1 MTIKGIDISHW
12 NRILDFDKVKE
23 DNIDFCIIKAGGSD
37 KGFYTDSQFENNY
50 RRAKLAGLY
59 VGCYYFVGKYFLSK
73 EDGIEDA
80 KRFHKIIYGKDFEFP
95 VCLDIETTDPKY
107 KEGATAASIAFCDYL
122 EKQGYY
128 VSIYASDISGF
139 KEKLNLDDL
148 KAYDKWV
155 ARYGKRPEYVKDF
168 GIWQKSSTGKVKGI
182 EGNVDLDVAYK
193 DYPSIMKKGGFN
205 LCR

>member
-12 NRILDFDKVKE
+12 NRVLDFDKVKE
-23 DNIDFCIIKAGGSD
+23 DNVDFCIIKAGGSD

-50 RRAKLAGLY
+50 RRAKLAHLD
-59 VGCYYFVGKYFLSK
+59 VGCYYFVGSGFISA
-73 EDGIEDA
+73 EDGLEDA
-80 KRFHKIIYGKDFEFP
+80 KRFHKIILGKSFEFP
-95 VCLDIETTDPKY
+95 ICLDIETTSPKY

-139 KEKLNLDDL
+139 KEKLVLDKL
-148 KAYDKWV
+148 EKYDKWV
-155 ARYGKRPEYVKDF
+155 ARYGKKPEYVKNY

-205 LCR
+205 LCK